1 MFRALLFVY
10 QWLIFMPG
18 MFIISVLASIVTI
31 VGCLLG
37 DGKFWGYWPGVYW
50 AKAICCLAL
59 CPVSVEGRE
68 NIDPKTSY
76 VFVANHQGAFD
87 IFLLFGYLGHD
98 FRWMLRKGLRKIIF
112 IGSACERA
120 GHIFVD
126 SHGSSGMMHTFR
138 QAVNTLKG
146 GTSIIVFPEG
156 TRTKDGHLHTFKRG
170 AYTLAAMLKV
180 PVVPLTLDGPY
191 QVNPKGS
198 KIMTP
203 HRLKITI
210 HKPLAAVTREEGN
223 EAGMDRLLHESQK
236 VIAETLGEKA
246 QS

>member
-1 MFRALLFVY
+1 MGLLAT
-10 QWLIFMPG
+10 
-18 MFIISVLASIVTI
+18 FITAIVTI
-31 VGCLLG
+31 VGCALG
-37 DGKFWGYWPGVYW
+37 GQRVWGYYPGKWWSWLLVR
-50 AKAICCLAL
+50 LFL
-59 CPVSVEGRE
+59 LPVTVEGRE
-68 NIDPKTSY
+68 KIVDGQSY
-76 VFVANHQGAFD
+76 IFCPNHQGAFD

-98 FRWMLRKGLRKIIF
+98 FRWMLRKGLRNIIF
-112 IGSACERA
+112 IGPACERA

-126 SHGSSGMMHTFR
+126 SHGTTGMMHTFR
-138 QAVNTLKG
+138 QALNTLKG

-198 KIMTP
+198 KVMTP

-223 EAGMDRLLHESQK
+223 DAGVDRLLHESQK
-236 VIAETLGEKA
+236 VIAESLGEKV
-246 QS
+246 QD